1 MSNESIDTDERIKRL
16 DQMLGVTIL
25 KKDKLKYRNMLET
38 GDNASTDSQSVNSL
52 YDEIMKQY
60 PEAKKKES
68 DIKTL
73 IGEWFD
79 AELKMDNST
88 VNTRNGSV
96 PLKRSVSHLTIPSDD
111 FEEPPY
117 LVTIHEYESDRKSLK
132 KDSIMAANLNKEI
145 FDKIKI
151 ELKPINEVAK
161 VLPSTHVES
170 LIIEKPS
177 SGGKR
182 SRRKSAKRKSS
193 KPKRGSRRARRKSNK
208 RRR

>member
-96 PLKRSVSHLTIPSDD
+96 PLKRSVSH
-111 FEEPPY
+111 
-117 LVTIHEYESDRKSLK
+117 
-132 KDSIMAANLNKEI
+132 
-145 FDKIKI
+145 
-151 ELKPINEVAK
+151 
-161 VLPSTHVES
+161 
-170 LIIEKPS
+170 
-177 SGGKR
+177 
-182 SRRKSAKRKSS
+182 
-193 KPKRGSRRARRKSNK
+193 
-208 RRR
+208 

>member
-73 IGEWFD
+73 IGEWLPLTFD
-79 AELKMDNST
+79 QVFLSA
-88 VNTRNGSV
+88 
-96 PLKRSVSHLTIPSDD
+96 HQ
-111 FEEPPY
+111 Y
-117 LVTIHEYESDRKSLK
+117 L
-132 KDSIMAANLNKEI
+132 
-145 FDKIKI
+145 
-151 ELKPINEVAK
+151 
-161 VLPSTHVES
+161 
-170 LIIEKPS
+170 
-177 SGGKR
+177 
-182 SRRKSAKRKSS
+182 
-193 KPKRGSRRARRKSNK
+193 
-208 RRR
+208 